1 MRVGE
6 GAVRVVA
13 LRCDRR
19 QFGQVY
25 MFNLT
30 PFRTAHDQL
39 GRILFPET
47 ECRTATAYG
56 SQFW

>member
-25 MFNLT
+25 MFSLT
-30 PFRTAHDQL
+30 PFRTAHDQF

-47 ECRTATAYG
+47 ERRTATAYS
-56 SQFW
+56 SQFR